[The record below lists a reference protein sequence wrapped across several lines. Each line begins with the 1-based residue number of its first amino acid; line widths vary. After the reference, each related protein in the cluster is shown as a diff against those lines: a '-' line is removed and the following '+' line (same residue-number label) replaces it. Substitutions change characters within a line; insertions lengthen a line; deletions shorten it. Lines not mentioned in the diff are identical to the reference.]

1 MAHDTDDRLATA
13 AVLAHG
19 ALNSLTLVR
28 YAFEVLEASSDK
40 TSWSSKIVDLVAA
53 VPEQIDL
60 VADHLRFIV
69 TGGEPDAVD
78 ALDELD
84 PTLLE
89 TASYADLE
97 ETISRLFRRRLDRPL
112 TISEEASYNDISD
125 ELHRRKFG

>member
-28 YAFEVLEASSDK
+28 YAFEVLDASSDK
-40 TSWSSKIVDLVAA
+40 TSWSSKIADLVSA
-53 VPEQIDL
+53 VPEQLDL

-69 TGGEPDAVD
+69 TGGEQDAVD
-78 ALDELD
+78 AMDELE
-84 PTLLE
+84 PSRLE
-89 TASYADLE
+89 TISYADLE

-112 TISEEASYNDISD
+112 TISEEASYHDISD
-125 ELHRRKFG
+125 ELHRRKYG